1 MLLNQNMQISPL
13 QLEGYFL
20 KEVTFSLNEEIEEK
34 PAELKKS
41 ENLGVEVSVSVDCL
55 DKRKRR
61 WRCKLTL
68 DLKPKDETNSAYT
81 FHLVL
86 VGFFFVSKNYPKEKV
101 ELLAKTNC
109 PAVLY
114 STARE
119 MLVTVVRRSPFA
131 PVLIPSVTFLE
142 VETKQSKIERAGSTK
157 NKNIRTKKTSE

>member
-1 MLLNQNMQISPL
+1 MQFSPL

-20 KEVTFSLNEEIEEK
+20 KELAFSLNGEIEEK
-34 PAELKKS
+34 PTELKKS
-41 ENLGVEVSVSVDCL
+41 ENLGVEVSVDVKQL
-55 DKRKRR
+55 DKAKRR
-61 WRCKLTL
+61 FRCELAL
-68 DLKPKDETNSAYT
+68 DLKPEREDDSAYK

-86 VGFFFVSKNYPKEKV
+86 VGFFFVAENYPKDKV

-131 PVLIPSVTFLE
+131 PVLIPSVTFLQGE
-142 VETKQSKIERAGSTK
+142 AEQPKTAKPKAVKSKT
-157 NKNIRTKKTSE
+157 TKKNSK

>member
-1 MLLNQNMQISPL
+1 MQISPL

-20 KEVTFSLNEEIEEK
+20 KEVSFVLNEEITER
-34 PAELKKS
+34 PTELKKS
-41 ENLGVEVSVSVDCL
+41 ENLGVEVSVSVDCI

-61 WRCKLTL
+61 WRCELTL
-68 DLKPKDETNSAYT
+68 DLKPNETESAYT

-86 VGFFFVSKNYPKEKV
+86 VGFFFVSKDYPKDMV

-119 MLVTVVRRSPFA
+119 MLVTVVRRSPFT

-142 VETKQSKIERAGSTK
+142 VDEKKEKEIKPKSVK
-157 NKNIRTKKTSE
+157 NKTIPTKKTQKGSK

>member
-1 MLLNQNMQISPL
+1 MQISPL

-34 PAELKKS
+34 PTELKKS
-41 ENLGVEVSVSVDCL
+41 ENLGVEVSVSVNCL
-55 DKRKRR
+55 DKKKRR
-61 WRCKLTL
+61 WRCELML
-68 DLKPKDETNSAYT
+68 DLKPKDEAGSAYT

-86 VGFFFVSKNYPKEKV
+86 VGFFFVLENYPEEKV

-109 PAVLY
+109 PAILY

-142 VETKQSKIERAGSTK
+142 VEKKQLKSEKSKLAK
-157 NKNIRTKKTSE
+157 NKTTRTRKNPK

>member
-1 MLLNQNMQISPL
+1 MQISPL

-34 PAELKKS
+34 PTELKKS
-41 ENLGVEVSVSVDCL
+41 ENLGVEVSVSVNCL
-55 DKRKRR
+55 DEKERR
-61 WRCKLTL
+61 WRCELTL
-68 DLKPKDETNSAYT
+68 DLKPDKEADSAYT

-86 VGFFFVSKNYPKEKV
+86 VGFFFVLEKYPKDKV

-109 PAVLY
+109 PAILY

-131 PVLIPSVTFLE
+131 PVLIPSVTFIE
-142 VETKQSKIERAGSTK
+142 VDTKQSKSKKAELPN
-157 NKNIRTKKTSE
+157 NKTTRTRKKSK

>member
-1 MLLNQNMQISPL
+1 MPLNKNMQISPL

-20 KEVTFSLNEEIEEK
+20 KEVSFALNEEITEK
-34 PAELKKS
+34 PTELKKS

-61 WRCKLTL
+61 WRCELTL
-68 DLKPKDETNSAYT
+68 DLKPKDETDSAYT

-86 VGFFFVSKNYPKEKV
+86 VGFFFVSKGYPKEMV

-142 VETKQSKIERAGSTK
+142 VDTKNSKGEKPELPK
-157 NKNIRTKKTSE
+157 NKNTHSRKNSK

>member
-1 MLLNQNMQISPL
+1 MQSSPL

-20 KEVTFSLNEEIEEK
+20 KEVAFSLNEELEER
-34 PAELKKS
+34 PTELKKS

-61 WRCKLTL
+61 WRCKLIL
-68 DLKPKDETNSAYT
+68 DLKPKDETTSAYT

-86 VGFFFVSKNYPKEKV
+86 VGFFFVSKDYPKERV

-142 VETKQSKIERAGSTK
+142 VETKQSDSKKVESTK
-157 NKNIRTKKTSE
+157 SKNTRARKISE

>member
-1 MLLNQNMQISPL
+1 MQISPL

-20 KEVTFSLNEEIEEK
+20 KEVSFVLNDEILEK
-34 PAELKKS
+34 PIELKKS
-41 ENLGVEVSVSVDCL
+41 ENLGVEVSVKVDSL
-55 DKRKRR
+55 DKENRH
-61 WRCKLTL
+61 WRCELTL
-68 DLKPKDETNSAYT
+68 DLKPDSELDSAYT

-86 VGFFFVSKNYPKEKV
+86 VGFFFVVENYPEDKV

-131 PVLIPSVTFLE
+131 PVLIPTVTFLNFE
-142 VETKQSKIERAGSTK
+142 KEQQKPKTQRKQK
-157 NKNIRTKKTSE
+157 NKEKTLKKPLKQATK